1 MRTSFSLPILGRPI
15 GVPLLALLLASTP
28 AAAETPAD
36 TSPPTTRVAVDA
48 MLECERPD
56 GGWMYV
62 CFPEHGLFGVTKIV
76 NLAAQTQQM
85 LGLEPWDLVVLR
97 SPGTPAAG
105 LLLLEAWHA
114 TGEPRYLEAA
124 RRNGDLLVNLQ
135 LPSGGWFS
143 EMPVHGNQLA
153 GWFKWTVSATTL
165 DDDVT
170 TGAVRFLLALWED
183 TRNPRYRDAAERGLD
198 LLLES
203 ELLSGGWPLTHRP
216 PILRLLSPSF
226 EDLPSLNDAATTAV
240 IRTLVAGSR
249 TLNRPDLL
257 EAAKRGGDWLV
268 ATRREAPAAGWA
280 QQYDLGGHPVPGRRF
295 EPAALAS
302 WETRHAMEAL
312 VELAGATGDPSYC
325 EAVAESADWLMK
337 SALAPGCWSRFVSSD
352 TGEPIFL
359 DAQGVAVSTPDE
371 AKRPYRWVGDYG
383 IPALLA
389 SLGIDTE
396 TAVPRLPG
404 DSGDCPGAQRSTGP
418 RHLTRNPRA
427 RIGEVGSLLAGK
439 ERTESPCRVR
449 TRTASHDAAPLP

>member
-1 MRTSFSLPILGRPI
+1 MRTRFSRP
-15 GVPLLALLLASTP
+15 GLRRALVLALLFASTP
-28 AAAETPAD
+28 ATAD
-36 TSPPTTRVAVDA
+36 ESHPSLRVAVDA
-48 MLECERPD
+48 MLECERAD

-62 CFPEHGLFGVTKIV
+62 CPPEHGLFGVTKVV
-76 NLAAQTQQM
+76 NLAAQAQRM
-85 LGLEPWDLVVLR
+85 LDLAPWDLVVLR

-105 LLLLEAWHA
+105 LLLLEAWHR

-143 EMPVHGNQLA
+143 EMPVYGDELA
-153 GWFKWTVSATTL
+153 GWFKWTVSAATL

-240 IRTLVAGSR
+240 IHTLVAGAA

-257 EAAKRGGDWLV
+257 AAAKRGGDWLV

-280 QQYDLGGHPVPGRRF
+280 QQYDLTGHPVPGRRF

-312 VELAGATGDPSYC
+312 ALLARATGDRGYC

-337 SALAPGCWSRFVSSD
+337 SALAPGCWARFVSSD

-359 DAQGVAVSTPDE
+359 DAQGGVVATPDQ
-371 AKRPYRWVGDYG
+371 AKRPYRWIGDYG

-389 SLGIDTE
+389 SLGVDTA

-404 DSGDCPGAQRSTGP
+404 DSGDCPGAERSTTP
-418 RHLTRNPRA
+418 RYLTRNPRA
-427 RIGEVGSLLAGK
+427 RIGEVGSLLASE
-439 ERTESPCRVR
+439 ERSASPCSVR
-449 TRTASHDAAPLP
+449 ARTASHDAAALP